1 MNVNWNTLTPKDS
14 LRWCKLLVNL
24 ALSLLGLLMQWC
36 SDICKHSDMFWDHCQ
51 LYLAG
56 ISPVPC
62 SLTYRGF
69 PREPTC
75 LLKPAGSVDER
86 SALEPARP
94 PLPVHALGPWVMTE
108 ILPEM
113 QTGKGGGENIARIGG
128 MLHTE
133 VLSKVAY
140 LLYMLICSYLKV

>member
-1 MNVNWNTLTPKDS
+1 MKWNECKLKYFNTK
-14 LRWCKLLVNL
+14 RQFVKLLVNL

-36 SDICKHSDMFWDHCQ
+36 SDICKRSDMFWDHCQ

-113 QTGKGGGENIARIGG
+113 QTGKGGGGG
-128 MLHTE
+128 EHCTDRGHAPHRSSFKGSLFALHAH
-133 VLSKVAY
+133 L
-140 LLYMLICSYLKV
+140 